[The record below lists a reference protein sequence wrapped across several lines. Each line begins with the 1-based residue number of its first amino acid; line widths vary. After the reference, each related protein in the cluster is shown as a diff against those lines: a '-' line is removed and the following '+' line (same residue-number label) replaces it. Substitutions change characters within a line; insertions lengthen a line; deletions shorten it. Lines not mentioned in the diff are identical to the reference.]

1 MRGRDAVRLM
11 REMGY
16 TGKVLG
22 VTGNALK
29 EDLEDIADN
38 GADRVNVKVTIYL
51 FYIIAN
57 KLNPI
62 YFDVD

>member
-16 TGKVLG
+16 TGIVLG

-29 EDLEDIADN
+29 EDLEDFADN
-38 GADRVNVKVTIYL
+38 GVDKVKCKVIL
-51 FYIIAN
+51 ASF
-57 KLNPI
+57 L
-62 YFDVD
+62 

>member
-16 TGKVLG
+16 TGIVLG

-29 EDLEDIADN
+29 EDLEDFADN
-38 GADRVNVKVTIYL
+38 GADRVVMKPLSIKL
-51 FYIIAN
+51 FNDIMTEL
-57 KLNPI
+57 KSL
-62 YFDVD
+62 